1 MSEDTL
7 LLAIETLHKKLTS
20 LTETLWATERQLID
34 TQNELKIQQEQ
45 NEHLQDS
52 IKYKDQEIEDLYNAL
67 EASDN
72 LDKLC
77 HMQAENLKLIKKCE
91 DAQSKYQKLHE
102 SLKHIYDIDFIM

>member
-34 TQNELKIQQEQ
+34 TLKELKTQQEE
-45 NEHLQDS
+45 NAHLQDS
-52 IKYKDQEIEDLYNAL
+52 VKYKDQEIEELYNAL
-67 EASDN
+67 EASEN

-77 HMQAENLKLIKKCE
+77 NIQEENLKLIHKCE